1 MTRGNVNSD
10 TGRIADSSI
19 TTAAIPFSEGMVS
32 GFETASHPEVT
43 GYKPKGR
50 FSSFWGQ
57 ADSASEPDI
66 EVHLYALCWNEEHRL
81 PYRFWRDDVIVDRYF
96 IFDNHSTDDSLR
108 LLTAYLKARGNDSD
122 LDGQSFVESAQKFNN
137 CWK

>member
-43 GYKPKGR
+43 EYKPKGR

-57 ADSASEPDI
+57 DDSAMLQQAD
-66 EVHLYALCWNEEHRL
+66 RQTK
-81 PYRFWRDDVIVDRYF
+81 WRTCGRNLFSGGTLVFRSNIVWGHF
-96 IFDNHSTDDSLR
+96 
-108 LLTAYLKARGNDSD
+108 
-122 LDGQSFVESAQKFNN
+122 
-137 CWK
+137 